1 MIEIDQTMQHVFLG
15 PPGMDLEAVET
26 FRAAIGPSTMTDAFA
41 EEATRILSY
50 VPDAVSAERA
60 TEILN
65 ATANVTPEVRTFIEA
80 QISRNSGY

>member
-1 MIEIDQTMQHVFLG
+1 
-15 PPGMDLEAVET
+15 
-26 FRAAIGPSTMTDAFA
+26 MTDAFA

-60 TEILN
+60 TEILS
-65 ATANVTPEVRTFIEA
+65 ATADVTPEVRTFIEA